1 MRVLVWPSVVG
12 DPGMYGSSLH
22 GNREIS
28 ELAIGPIVWVGG
40 PWREDEKS

>member
-12 DPGMYGSSLH
+12 DPGMYGSSLY

-28 ELAIGPIVWVGG
+28 ELTNSIIAFTVPLFGDFM
-40 PWREDEKS
+40 R